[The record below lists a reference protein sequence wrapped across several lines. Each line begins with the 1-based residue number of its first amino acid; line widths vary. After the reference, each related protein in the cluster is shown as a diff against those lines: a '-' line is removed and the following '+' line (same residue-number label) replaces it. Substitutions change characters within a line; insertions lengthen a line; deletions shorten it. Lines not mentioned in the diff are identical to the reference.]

1 MIKKLHFPPM
11 RLLAILLLV
20 LPGFVSAQKLT
31 AVISTS
37 YGDITIELNER
48 AAPTSV
54 ASFVNLAQRGY
65 YDGLTFHRVEPKFM
79 IQGGDPL
86 GTGTGGPGYTYTGE
100 AILHHSRPGT
110 VSNANAGEGTD
121 GSQFFITTVATP
133 HLDGKH
139 SVFGRVVSGLEHVYK
154 VRKGDVINSITINGD
169 TSALFARKKVQLA
182 QWNAILDDK
191 FPQLKPAAN

>member
-86 GTGTGGPGYTYTGE
+86 GTGTGGPGCLECGV
-100 AILHHSRPGT
+100 GC
-110 VSNANAGEGTD
+110 D
-121 GSQFFITTVATP
+121 GSR
-133 HLDGKH
+133 
-139 SVFGRVVSGLEHVYK
+139 SSGRHRLGAGLQP
-154 VRKGDVINSITINGD
+154 GLT
-169 TSALFARKKVQLA
+169 F
-182 QWNAILDDK
+182 
-191 FPQLKPAAN
+191 